1 MPKSCEDGSGEYY
14 EVLVESKS
22 EMELGQLF
30 WEALGAMF

>member
-1 MPKSCEDGSGEYY
+1 MPKSREGVWGEYY
-14 EVLVESKS
+14 EVRVESKA